1 MDTKSMEQRALTLL
15 QNDHLMET
23 GVVSKKQYP
32 ADSIVIAEGDMGNK
46 MYLVLNGS
54 VRVSSRIKLDDDRGI
69 SPGLCDLAAGEI
81 FGEMGLY
88 DEVQRSATVKAV
100 GECELL
106 EIDSTA
112 LSEYMDNHP
121 DQGYLLLRYLYRVV
135 CERLRKADE
144 RMGSIFA
151 WGLNARGIAQHL

>member
-1 MDTKSMEQRALTLL
+1 MEHDMEHQALTLL
-15 QNDHLMET
+15 QNDQLEKS
-23 GVVSKKQYP
+23 GVCIRRHFPDNST
-32 ADSIVIAEGDMGNK
+32 VIHEGDIGDK

-54 VRVSSRIKLDDDRGI
+54 VRVSARVKLDQERGI
-69 SPGLCDLAAGEI
+69 QPGLCDLEAGEI
-81 FGEMGLY
+81 FGELALY
-88 DEVQRSATVKAV
+88 DHDPRSATVKAV

-112 LSEYMDNHP
+112 LTQYMDQHP
-121 DQGYLLLRYLYRVV
+121 EQGYVLIRYLFHIV